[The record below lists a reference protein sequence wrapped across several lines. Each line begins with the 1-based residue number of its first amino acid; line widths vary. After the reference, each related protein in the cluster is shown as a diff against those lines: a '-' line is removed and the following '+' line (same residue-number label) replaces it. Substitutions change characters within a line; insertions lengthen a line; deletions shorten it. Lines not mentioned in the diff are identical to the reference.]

1 MRSSSAGSKVR
12 HASKKNKASWRKNV
26 DISDVEG
33 FLEEQREHERLA
45 GNVADRSDAELFVEE
60 KKPQKG
66 GLRSRRELRKQQFEG
81 KPKFCAALENT
92 SKVTDPVLKR
102 NVITN
107 KEKLLAIGKRKSK
120 AEAVSVGV
128 RKKKVVKDKVVTKD
142 LWADED
148 SGKKP
153 IRARPNAVSNVELPP
168 AGASYNPSID
178 DYNELK
184 QAVVESEKKHIK
196 RAQHLD
202 RVVTAKFGKKLTPEQ
217 REKQLFEE
225 MSEGLFEKPSK
236 KASGKKEAE
245 EDTEDYKAI
254 NAPVLNKKKTR
265 AQQNKKFREVAKRNA
280 AVALKEEL
288 KKLADINRLPEMNS
302 KLAKNEKNIE
312 VKRGRRAVRDE
323 EKKQLPGRVAYM
335 QYEAP
340 EPDFVEPTQLTDKL
354 RTVAPNKS
362 LVVDRFKSLQKRG
375 LIAPKKHRDGIL
387 RTNRSTLKK
396 WKRYTLNSHKEEG
409 VSA

>member
-1 MRSSSAGSKVR
+1 MKSAGAKVR

-45 GNVADRSDAELFVEE
+45 GNVADRTDAELFVEE
-60 KKPQKG
+60 TRPQKAG
-66 GLRSRRELRKQQFEG
+66 QRSRRELRRQQFEG

-92 SKVTDPVLKR
+92 SKVSDPVRKR

-120 AEAVSVGV
+120 VETVSVGV
-128 RKKKVVKDKVVTKD
+128 VKRKAAKQKQVVTKD

-148 SGKKP
+148 TSKKTV
-153 IRARPNAVSNVELPP
+153 RARPNAVSNVELPP
-168 AGASYNPSID
+168 AGASYNPAID

-184 QAVVESEKKHIK
+184 QAVVETEKKNIK

-225 MSEGLFEKPSK
+225 MSEGLFD
-236 KASGKKEAE
+236 KANKNEPANEDVE
-245 EDTEDYKAI
+245 EEDYKAI
-254 NAPVLNKKKTR
+254 NPPVQNKKKTR
-265 AQQNKKFREVAKRNA
+265 AQQNKKFREVAKRNS

-288 KKLADINRLPEMNS
+288 KKLADINRLPEMNA
-302 KLAKNEKNIE
+302 KLVKNEKNIE

-323 EKKQLPGRVAYM
+323 EKKQLPGRVAYL
-335 QYEAP
+335 QFEAP
-340 EPDFVEPTQLTDKL
+340 EPDFVEPTELTDKL

-362 LVVDRFKSLQKRG
+362 LIVDRFKSLQKRG

>member
-1 MRSSSAGSKVR
+1 MKSAGSKVVR

-60 KKPQKG
+60 TRPQAKG
-66 GLRSRRELRKQQFEG
+66 APGRRELRRKQFGEV
-81 KPKFCAALENT
+81 PKFCAVLENN
-92 SKVTDPVLKR
+92 SKVPDPIKKR

-107 KEKLLAIGKRKSK
+107 EKKLLAIGKRKSK
-120 AEAVSVGV
+120 AETVPVGL
-128 RKKKVVKDKVVTKD
+128 RKKVVKEKVVTKD

-153 IRARPNAVSNVELPP
+153 VRARPNAVSNVELPA

-184 QAVVESEKKHIK
+184 QAVLETEKKHIK

-225 MSEGLFEKPSK
+225 MSEGLFEKANK
-236 KASGKKEAE
+236 KSTPDP
-245 EDTEDYKAI
+245 EDDEEDYKAI
-254 NAPVLNKKKTR
+254 NPPVQNKKKTR

-288 KKLADINRLPEMNS
+288 KKLADINKLPEMNA
-302 KLAKNEKNIE
+302 KLAKTEKNIE
-312 VKRGRRAVRDE
+312 LKRGRRAVREE

-340 EPDFVEPTQLTDKL
+340 EPDFVEPTELTDKL

-362 LVVDRFKSLQKRG
+362 LIVDRFKSLQKRG